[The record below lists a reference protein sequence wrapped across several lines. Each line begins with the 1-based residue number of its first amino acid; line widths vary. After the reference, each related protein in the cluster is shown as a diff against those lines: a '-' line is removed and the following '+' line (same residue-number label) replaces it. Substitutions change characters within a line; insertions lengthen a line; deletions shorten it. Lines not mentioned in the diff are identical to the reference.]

1 MQGECVRPSLR
12 PELFVYFV
20 QAVGL
25 DIDSLTFRH
34 IVEMQLAVRFLD
46 DIFWIRN
53 VGSTCQ

>member
-1 MQGECVRPSLR
+1 MQDECVSPSLR
-12 PELFVYFV
+12 PELFVYFI

-34 IVEMQLAVRFLD
+34 IVEMQLAVRLD

-53 VGSTCQ
+53 VRSTCE